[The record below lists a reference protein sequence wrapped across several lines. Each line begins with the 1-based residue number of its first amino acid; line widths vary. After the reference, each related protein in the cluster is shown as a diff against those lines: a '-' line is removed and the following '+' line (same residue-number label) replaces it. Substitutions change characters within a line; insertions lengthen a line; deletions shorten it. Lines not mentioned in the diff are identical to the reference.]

1 MQTHVKVVAVLHII
15 LGSLG
20 VVFAL
25 FTFIAAGTVAGIV
38 GSSAEARDAA
48 VAVPAIGMFGALAAV
63 FLLILGLP
71 GIIVGIGL
79 LYFKPWARILGIVI
93 SALDLIHI
101 PFGTLIG
108 VYGLWVLLNKD
119 TEPLF
124 YGTPSTPPAPK
135 TAT

>member
-1 MQTHVKVVAVLHII
+1 METHVKVVGVLHIA
-15 LGSLG
+15 LGTLG
-20 VVFAL
+20 VLFAL
-25 FTFIAAGTVAGIV
+25 FTFLFAGTLAGIV
-38 GSSAEARDAA
+38 GASADADA
-48 VAVPAIGMFGALAAV
+48 MRAIPVIGLFGTLAGV

-79 LYFKPWARILGIVI
+79 LYMKPWARVLGIVI

-101 PFGTLIG
+101 PFGTLLG

-124 YGTPSTPPAPK
+124 RSGVASAPPALP
-135 TAT
+135 

>member
-1 MQTHVKVVAVLHII
+1 MQTHVKVVGILHIV

-25 FTFIAAGTVAGIV
+25 FTLLAAGTVAGVI
-38 GSSAEARDAA
+38 GSSAEAGDAA
-48 VAVPAIGMFGALAAV
+48 VAVPIIGMFGTLAAV

-71 GIIVGIGL
+71 GVIVGIGL

-108 VYGLWVLLNKD
+108 VYGLWVLLNKE

-124 YGTPSTPPAPK
+124 QTTTPAPR